1 MLPHIQ
7 PMDTIKEFDLTEY
20 KYDAP
25 EGEWIGR
32 LDTRAWGK
40 SLNLLLYFTDINTGE
55 KYRLSVFS
63 RNSYKPYNS
72 ELSFRKE
79 PLGKSYKINTSKS
92 RNGLPK
98 FLMAELIQ

>member
-1 MLPHIQ
+1 MLPYIH
-7 PMDTIKEFDLTEY
+7 PMDAIEEFDLTEY

-40 SLNLLLYFTDINTGE
+40 SQNLLLYFTDINTAE

-63 RNSYKPYNS
+63 RNSYKPYKS
-72 ELSFRKE
+72 DLSFRKE
-79 PLGKSYKINTSKS
+79 QLGKSYKISTSKS
-92 RNGLPK
+92 KNGLPK
-98 FLMAELIQ
+98 FLTAELIQ